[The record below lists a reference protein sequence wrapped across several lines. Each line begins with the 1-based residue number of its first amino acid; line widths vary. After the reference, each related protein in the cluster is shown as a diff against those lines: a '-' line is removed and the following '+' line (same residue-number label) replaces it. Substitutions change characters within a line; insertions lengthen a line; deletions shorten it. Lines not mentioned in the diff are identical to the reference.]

1 MLQQSRFF
9 LSEFAVFYRCLSGN
23 LQVNDRFLLY
33 NPSYDSKLG
42 ITGKLIFHFPRKGG
56 YGMDQIRLLKK
67 RKRKRRLK
75 CVQSAATHHGIAAFF
90 ISTKYYS
97 KKSYSP
103 FFYRLRAELGYS
115 ASVLRR
121 VRFFYVTYW
130 KYMTCGSGRSP
141 PFD

>member
-1 MLQQSRFF
+1 
-9 LSEFAVFYRCLSGN
+9 
-23 LQVNDRFLLY
+23 
-33 NPSYDSKLG
+33 
-42 ITGKLIFHFPRKGG
+42 
-56 YGMDQIRLLKK
+56 MDQIRLLKK

-115 ASVLRR
+115 ASGLRR
-121 VRFFYVTYW
+121 ERFFCVTYW
-130 KYMTCGSGRSP
+130 EFLTCKNARSP
-141 PFD
+141 PLILKNQRRSDNAKDYKSMQILQYTSFFRKHF